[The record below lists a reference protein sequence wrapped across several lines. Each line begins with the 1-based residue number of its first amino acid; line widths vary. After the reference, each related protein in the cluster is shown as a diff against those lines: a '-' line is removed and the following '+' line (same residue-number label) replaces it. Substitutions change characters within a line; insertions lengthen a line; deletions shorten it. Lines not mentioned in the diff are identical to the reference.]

1 MISLLSPA
9 PWPSRNSG
17 NLPSWAPAQ
26 GPSLSLSP
34 PGSWGLNEEE
44 RLIRHL
50 FGKGYNKEVR
60 PAVNK
65 EESMDISLALTLS
78 NLISL
83 VRGPSVAR
91 LGSGG
96 QGQLPQGPAV
106 FQTGMAME
114 EAQGP
119 GWPKVAPLPGSVLW
133 PFSVSHAAPGLRLR
147 PLPLQL
153 KLWGAPP
160 YHTHDTFHR
169 PFVPPSLLCPPIP
182 ECFGQQSGW
191 PSCHGFSWVDA
202 GRRYL
207 VDVCMRKNDVGPWG
221 TALLFD
227 YRKKLRRPSP
237 PTCGLST

>member
-9 PWPSRNSG
+9 PWPSRTSG

-60 PAVNK
+60 PAANQ
-65 EESMDISLALTLS
+65 EESMDVSLALTLS

-91 LGSGG
+91 LGAGG
-96 QGQLPQGPAV
+96 QGQLPQGLAV

-153 KLWGAPP
+153 KLWGAPHITP
-160 YHTHDTFHR
+160 MTHFRGH
-169 PFVPPSLLCPPIP
+169 VCPPP
-182 ECFGQQSGW
+182 ALPTQS
-191 PSCHGFSWVDA
+191 
-202 GRRYL
+202 
-207 VDVCMRKNDVGPWG
+207 
-221 TALLFD
+221 
-227 YRKKLRRPSP
+227 
-237 PTCGLST
+237 